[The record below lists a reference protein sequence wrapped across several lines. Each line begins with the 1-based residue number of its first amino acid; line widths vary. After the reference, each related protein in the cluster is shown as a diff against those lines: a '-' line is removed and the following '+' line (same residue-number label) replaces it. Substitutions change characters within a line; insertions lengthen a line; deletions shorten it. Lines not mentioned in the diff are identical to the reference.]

1 MGIAMV
7 LVNREGNSIPLNLE
21 NMVLFLNT
29 FCSSIK
35 LELVYKVQMQWHED
49 AIFPRNSEVMTFSPR

>member
-7 LVNREGNSIPLNLE
+7 LVNREGE

-35 LELVYKVQMQWHED
+35 LELVYKVQMQCRED
-49 AIFPRNSEVMTFSPR
+49 AIFPRNSEVMTFSPL

>member
-7 LVNREGNSIPLNLE
+7 LINREGE

-35 LELVYKVQMQWHED
+35 LELVYKVQMQCHED
-49 AIFPRNSEVMTFSPR
+49 AIFPRNSEVMTFSSR